1 MLLKPSYSAFKLSLV
16 LSLLSLRAG
25 KPSLTVEVALGL
37 KPGLSKM
44 RYCYY
49 VVDDIN
55 APFLASWED
64 CAGEER

>member
-1 MLLKPSYSAFKLSLV
+1 MLMKLSYTAFNPTLV
-16 LSLLSLRAG
+16 LALLSLRAG

-44 RYCYY
+44 RYHYY
-49 VVDDIN
+49 VVDRIN
-55 APFLASWED
+55 APFLASWEE